1 MNKSELVD
9 FVAAEAGVTKAVAA
23 SAVEA
28 VILGIT
34 QTLQRGEG
42 VMLAGFGSFSV
53 VKRAARIARNPMSG
67 EQIKVKA
74 RNAAVFKAG
83 VNLKSVVNGQKK

>member
-9 FVAAEAGVTKAVAA
+9 FVAAETGVTKAVAA
-23 SAVEA
+23 RAVEA
-28 VILGIT
+28 MIQGIT
-34 QTLQRGEG
+34 QTLQRGEV

-53 VKRAARIARNPMSG
+53 VERAARIARNPMSG

-83 VNLKSVVNGQKK
+83 VNLKRVVSGQE